1 MSQVTEQSV
10 RFQTALAS
18 IKLIQASAVLDLTED
33 DFDFLTSNKVWIATD
48 RSRARRC
55 VEACVYGTLDFV
67 GYPRFPAPVE
77 FIAAVIAY
85 YVHPV
90 NIQTAC
96 LIMEGAEFTENII
109 NGVERPVKAAE
120 LFAFTLRVRAAN
132 TDVLTDAEE
141 NVRQKLRAEG
151 VMSCLKVKNVLALAL
166 VVRSRCEV
174 LKASVK
180 ALVFGMS
187 VVNNFNCRGF
197 GPLLEDKLCLIFKLA
212 PSVCRMTFPILASLL
227 VRLVSLLPFQLL
239 RLSVATPSRWTPL
252 ALSVFLHC
260 VVSLL
265 LTLLETF
272 LLFMSLIVT
281 FMVNSGLS
289 SCRMVLM
296 PLLPRLLT
304 LLVIFTIPLFL
315 ARLTLIPIKSLSI
328 CFRVILISITTIL
341 KRRGCLTVPRLT
353 LMSLIKMMLVMV
365 SVASISKT
373 FGLLR
378 FLLRLSFL
386 AKLRLLPHLLTLWVC
401 KLLMLI
407 CILTKNVI
415 TSCSVT
421 MLLFLHL

>member
-120 LFAFTLRVRAAN
+120 LFAFTLRVRAGN

-151 VMSCLKVKNVLALAL
+151 VIDRKSGSAGMPRPISYAVFCLKK
-166 VVRSRCEV
+166 
-174 LKASVK
+174 KK
-180 ALVFGMS
+180 YIDHVFARVDS
-187 VVNNFNCRGF
+187 
-197 GPLLEDKLCLIFKLA
+197 D
-212 PSVCRMTFPILASLL
+212 
-227 VRLVSLLPFQLL
+227 PFD
-239 RLSVATPSRWTPL
+239 
-252 ALSVFLHC
+252 
-260 VVSLL
+260 
-265 LTLLETF
+265 
-272 LLFMSLIVT
+272 LLF
-281 FMVNSGLS
+281 G
-289 SCRMVLM
+289 
-296 PLLPRLLT
+296 
-304 LLVIFTIPLFL
+304 
-315 ARLTLIPIKSLSI
+315 ARD
-328 CFRVILISITTIL
+328 
-341 KRRGCLTVPRLT
+341 
-353 LMSLIKMMLVMV
+353 
-365 SVASISKT
+365 
-373 FGLLR
+373 
-378 FLLRLSFL
+378 
-386 AKLRLLPHLLTLWVC
+386 
-401 KLLMLI
+401 
-407 CILTKNVI
+407 
-415 TSCSVT
+415 
-421 MLLFLHL
+421 

>member
-120 LFAFTLRVRAAN
+120 LFAFTLRVRAGN

-151 VMSCLKVKNVLALAL
+151 VM
-166 VVRSRCEV
+166 
-174 LKASVK
+174 
-180 ALVFGMS
+180 
-187 VVNNFNCRGF
+187 
-197 GPLLEDKLCLIFKLA
+197 LCLIFKLA

-227 VRLVSLLPFQLL
+227 VRLVVLLPFQLL
-239 RLSVATPSRWTPL
+239 RLSLATPSRWTPL

-260 VVSLL
+260 VVAL
-265 LTLLETF
+265 
-272 LLFMSLIVT
+272 
-281 FMVNSGLS
+281 
-289 SCRMVLM
+289 
-296 PLLPRLLT
+296 LLT
-304 LLVIFTIPLFL
+304 LLVILTMPLFL

-328 CFRVILISITTIL
+328 CFRVI
-341 KRRGCLTVPRLT
+341 
-353 LMSLIKMMLVMV
+353 
-365 SVASISKT
+365 
-373 FGLLR
+373 
-378 FLLRLSFL
+378 
-386 AKLRLLPHLLTLWVC
+386 
-401 KLLMLI
+401 
-407 CILTKNVI
+407 
-415 TSCSVT
+415 
-421 MLLFLHL
+421 